1 MDELPRTTASNP
13 QSLQQ
18 IMNLAITVSLVLSM
32 SSAYFLL
39 QDEDIKTSTRFFAKR
54 KDRAA
59 ELFPKMRDHDSVQ
72 YRLLELGKTRTEDLN
87 EFRFNQ
93 FAITLS
99 AIVGSYIFL
108 TVIGKTNL
116 LSLLISCLVG
126 ISVYFFLD
134 RTLTMK
140 ITKKRTLLESE
151 FPAIVEMLTL
161 CMAAGE
167 TPLGAM
173 SRVAQRS
180 TGLLSVE
187 FALVI
192 NSVKAGIPFQFALD
206 EMGRRIKSTHI
217 RRFVDALITAM
228 LRGAPLIDVLQS
240 HSRNAREAERNRV
253 LSAAGKSEVS
263 MMIPVVFLILPISIL
278 FALWPSLSNLNL
290 FLS

>member
-1 MDELPRTTASNP
+1 MDELPWTLTPNP
-13 QSLQQ
+13 QSFQQ
-18 IMNLAITVSLVLSM
+18 IMNLTIAVSLVLSL

-39 QDEDIKTSTRFFAKR
+39 QDEDIKKSTRFFAKSKNR
-54 KDRAA
+54 TS
-59 ELFPKMRDHDSVQ
+59 ELFPKLRDHDSVQ
-72 YRLLELGKTRTEDLN
+72 YRLLELGKTKPEDLN
-87 EFRFNQ
+87 EFRFHQ
-93 FAITLS
+93 FAIIFLT
-99 AIVGSYIFL
+99 VFGSYIFL
-108 TVIGKTNL
+108 TLIGKSNL
-116 LSLLISCLVG
+116 LSLLISALAGV
-126 ISVYFFLD
+126 SVYFLLD
-134 RTLTMK
+134 RALTAK

-173 SRVAQRS
+173 SRVAHRS
-180 TGLLSVE
+180 TGLLSAE

-240 HSRNAREAERNRV
+240 HARNAREAERNRV

-290 FLS
+290 FLA